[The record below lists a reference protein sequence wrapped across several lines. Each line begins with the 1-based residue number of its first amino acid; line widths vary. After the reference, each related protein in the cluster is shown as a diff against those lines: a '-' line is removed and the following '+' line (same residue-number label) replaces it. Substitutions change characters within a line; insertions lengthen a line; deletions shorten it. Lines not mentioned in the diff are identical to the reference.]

1 MYIVSCGYLSL
12 TFLLMLISCWI
23 ICHFSSSLRSSTP
36 GFVLQAGLLDSPE
49 KSFSLPVYAEAMAH
63 ASLRT
68 GPTCAPRSGHG
79 VDPRVLNYLD
89 IDATVDTSFP
99 SDCSDSGCSPRS
111 GEIFEHCSD
120 DSMSS

>member
-1 MYIVSCGYLSL
+1 MCIVLFGYLLFIFFHTLSPW
-12 TFLLMLISCWI
+12 WI
-23 ICHFSSSLRSSTP
+23 ICHFSSSMRSPTP

-49 KSFSLPVYAEAMAH
+49 KSFSLPVYADAMART
-63 ASLRT
+63 SLRS
-68 GPTCAPRSGHG
+68 GPTCAPRPGHG

-99 SDCSDSGCSPRS
+99 SDCSDSGCSPHS
-111 GEIFEHCSD
+111 GEIFERCSD